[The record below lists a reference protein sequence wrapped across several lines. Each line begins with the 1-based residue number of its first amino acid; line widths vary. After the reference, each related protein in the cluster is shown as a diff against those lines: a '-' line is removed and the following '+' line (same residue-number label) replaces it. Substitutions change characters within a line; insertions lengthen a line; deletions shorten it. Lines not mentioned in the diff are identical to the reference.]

1 MEYKKLDDIA
11 KLIGGYAFKSSKHV
25 SECIRVIRIANVQ
38 DGYIS
43 DDFPCFYPKSII
55 EELGDANLNEN
66 DLLMSLTGNVGR
78 VGILQK
84 EMLPAGLNQRVEC
97 IRPYK
102 EADKKYLFYYFKSN
116 SFIQDALSNSNG
128 IAQLNMSTVWLANK
142 KIPIYSDSKQK
153 EIVSILDK
161 INAIIDADK
170 KQLELLDEAVKSRFI
185 EMFGDPVLNSKKY
198 ETIELSSLGYFNR
211 GRSQHRPRNDSILLG
226 GPYPLIQTGEIANA
240 DTYVNTYEQTYS
252 EEGLKQSKMWPKGT
266 LCITIAAN
274 IAKTAILNIDAC
286 FPDSII
292 GLIPSENVTAI
303 FLHNWFKFF
312 QPILEKQ
319 APAAAQKNLNG
330 TTLGKVQVILPPINE
345 QNKFDYFAELIDKS
359 KFNVQQHLNLM
370 QELLDNKMDEFFGG
384 KE

>member
-1 MEYKKLDDIA
+1 MTKFLDIFENQTKLGTKIYAPDYLDKGIFPIVDQSR
-11 KLIGGYAFKSSKHV
+11 KLICGYRNDPIGLYSDVPFIIFGDVTRTIK
-25 SECIRVIRIANVQ
+25 
-38 DGYIS
+38 YI
-43 DDFPCFYPKSII
+43 DFPCFLGADGSVILKVKNKNDNTKYLYYYLQNQYIPNAGYNRHYKYLKDLYFKEENI
-55 EELGDANLNEN
+55 ERQKNIVEVLDKLNE
-66 DLLMSLTGNVGR
+66 LIAKCKKKLT
-78 VGILQK
+78 
-84 EMLPAGLNQRVEC
+84 
-97 IRPYK
+97 
-102 EADKKYLFYYFKSN
+102 YY
-116 SFIQDALSNSNG
+116 D
-128 IAQLNMSTVWLANK
+128 
-142 KIPIYSDSKQK
+142 
-153 EIVSILDK
+153 
-161 INAIIDADK
+161 
-170 KQLELLDEAVKSRFI
+170 ELTKSRVI

-198 ETIELSSLGYFNR
+198 ETIELCSLGYFNR

-240 DTYVNTYEQTYS
+240 DTYINTYEQTYS

-312 QPILEKQ
+312 QPILEEQ

-345 QNKFDYFAELIDKS
+345 QNKFDNFVELIDKS
-359 KFNVQQHLNLM
+359 KFIVQKQIDLL
-370 QELLDNKMDEFFGG
+370 QELLDKKLNEYFS
-384 KE
+384 